1 MRRHLTNRANLTRAL
16 RTALLVGPILTLIN
30 QTSVVRGLLEGR
42 GPALSVWMRIAL
54 TFAVPLLVSLFSS
67 ALADRSRA
75 HPSDGDDRTSSDG
88 RGVARVARGER
99 DVVLVIADISGYTNF
114 MVANRTEL
122 AHSQQI
128 IGALLEAVLEEVEIP
143 LKVSKFEGDAV
154 FLYMARQDDGQWPT
168 RLVEA
173 KLPRFF
179 TAFRSRLRALASS
192 LTCTCGAC
200 ANVAALRLKLV
211 VHAGTA
217 LFYEIAGHAEL
228 AGVDVIVVH
237 RLLKNSVA
245 ANEYVLVTEQAGQYL
260 MPDLPVLGR
269 SAEEYGPIG
278 AVDVIAYAPPREDPT
293 AAA

>member
-1 MRRHLTNRANLTRAL
+1 
-16 RTALLVGPILTLIN
+16 
-30 QTSVVRGLLEGR
+30 
-42 GPALSVWMRIAL
+42 MRIAL
-54 TFAVPLLVSLFSS
+54 TFVVPFLVSLVSS

-75 HPSDGDDRTSSDG
+75 LSPSEERPPDGHAAVSRI
-88 RGVARVARGER
+88 ARGER

-114 MVANRTEL
+114 MVANRAEL

-128 IGALLEAVLEEVEIP
+128 IGALLESVLDEIEIP

-154 FLYMARQDDGQWPT
+154 FLYMARQDDGHWPT
-168 RLVEA
+168 RLVEE

-179 TAFRSRLRALASS
+179 TAFRSRMRAMASS
-192 LTCTCGAC
+192 LTCSCGAC

-237 RLLKNSVA
+237 RLLKNSVN
-245 ANEYVLVTEQAGQYL
+245 ANEYVLVTEQAGRYL
-260 MPDLPVLGR
+260 TPDLPVLGR
-269 SAEEYGPIG
+269 SVEAYGAIG
-278 AVDVIAYAPPREDPT
+278 VVDVIAYAPPGEAPIAT
-293 AAA
+293 A

>member
-1 MRRHLTNRANLTRAL
+1 MRRHLTNPANLARAL

-30 QTSVVRGLLEGR
+30 QTSVVRGLLDGR

-54 TFAVPLLVSLFSS
+54 TFAVPFLVSLFSS

-75 HPSDGDDRTSSDG
+75 LPSAGVDRTSGDG

-114 MVANRTEL
+114 MVANRAEL

-128 IGALLEAVLEEVEIP
+128 IGALLEAVLEELELP

-168 RLVEA
+168 RLVEE

-179 TAFRSRLRALASS
+179 TAFRSRMRAVASG
-192 LTCTCGAC
+192 LTCSCGAC
-200 ANVAALRLKLV
+200 ANVAVLRLKLV

-217 LFYEIAGHAEL
+217 LFYEIAGYSEL
-228 AGVDVIVVH
+228 AGVDVIIVH
-237 RLLKNSVA
+237 RLLKNSLS
-245 ANEYVLVTEQAGQYL
+245 ANEYVLVTEQAGRYL

-269 SAEEYGPIG
+269 SVEVYGAIG
-278 AVDVIAYAPPREDPT
+278 SVDAIAYAPPDEEPI
-293 AAA
+293 AVI